1 MCVVL
6 YGLPASNSSRCEQS
20 LVDDFINYNNR
31 DIRSLDASSNSGI
44 SQVPYEPSSQIAE
57 DSIAHENKATT
68 AATQQSLVLV
78 LISCLQHWCRQ
89 LFWLTILCVIGC
101 CGDSIS
107 QRTRSKTIRHVRRTI
122 RAQYTTRTK
131 NIITIE
137 MQVIHLIW

>member
-57 DSIAHENKATT
+57 DSIAHENN
-68 AATQQSLVLV
+68 
-78 LISCLQHWCRQ
+78 ISRWNFKLSADVNDRPIDRVH
-89 LFWLTILCVIGC
+89 F
-101 CGDSIS
+101 
-107 QRTRSKTIRHVRRTI
+107 
-122 RAQYTTRTK
+122 
-131 NIITIE
+131 
-137 MQVIHLIW
+137 